1 MLPVRR
7 CLIRLMDG
15 SETTESKNAQ
25 STGRNSYRVPGT
37 VRTLYTLTA
46 AWRVASPSV
55 ARVACG
61 VRRVRVRPCVSSE
74 SARSVMSWLRTP
86 ETAAVAQSSG
96 SGG

>member
-25 STGRNSYRVPGT
+25 STGRNSYRV
-37 VRTLYTLTA
+37 LYGSYAVLYLVHTDCCLA
-46 AWRVASPSV
+46 SGVA
-55 ARVACG
+55 VACG